1 MSAGTARAAPPLAP
15 GTRPVPGYE
24 ILAHLTRTG
33 WLDVYD
39 AWSEERDCRCVIKV
53 VRPDR
58 RDERRLRERLLCEG
72 RWLQAFTH
80 PHLVRAYETF
90 TSPEPLVVLETLTG
104 ETLSHLLHRL
114 PRRPAAADV
123 ALLGVQL
130 CSAMHYLHGQ
140 GLLHLDLK
148 PSNVVVDC
156 GRAKVLDL
164 SVARPPGPAPAGV
177 GTVRYLSPEQARG
190 GPLSA
195 AADVWGIGVTLYE
208 AACGEA
214 PFDRA
219 DPGEAAGPHDGRTP
233 DRGDGPGGGGFPDRA
248 DGPGAGALPSRADG
262 PGDGGSADHADGPA
276 DGLPSRADGPGA
288 GGLADRADGPG
299 DGGSADRAY
308 GGGTT
313 GGREDRY
320 PQLEGPA
327 PPIGS
332 RRRLPRAL
340 AAAIDGSLSA
350 DPSSRPALTEL
361 AAAVDAALPGPRRR
375 TARP

>member
-1 MSAGTARAAPPLAP
+1 MSAGAARAGPFLAP

-24 ILAHLTRTG
+24 VLAHLTRTG

-58 RDERRLRERLLCEG
+58 RDERRLGDRLLREG
-72 RWLQAFTH
+72 RWLRAFTH
-80 PHLVRAYETF
+80 PHLVRGYETF
-90 TSPEPLVVLETLTG
+90 ASPEPLVVLETLTG

-130 CSAMHYLHGQ
+130 CSALHYLHGQ

-177 GTVRYLSPEQARG
+177 GTWGYLSPEQARG

-195 AADVWGIGVTLYE
+195 AADVWGVGVTLYE
-208 AACGEA
+208 AACGDG
-214 PFDRA
+214 PFDRGERA
-219 DPGEAAGPHDGRTP
+219 DEAAGHRAGRTP
-233 DRGDGPGGGGFPDRA
+233 ARTGE
-248 DGPGAGALPSRADG
+248 S
-262 PGDGGSADHADGPA
+262 DGGSPDGE
-276 DGLPSRADGPGA
+276 DGS
-288 GGLADRADGPG
+288 
-299 DGGSADRAY
+299 
-308 GGGTT
+308 GTT
-313 GGREDRY
+313 GGRNVRY
-320 PQLEGPA
+320 PQLAGPA

-340 AAAIDGSLSA
+340 AAAIDGSLRA
-350 DPSSRPALTEL
+350 DPSSRPTLSEL
-361 AAAVDAALPGPRRR
+361 AAAVDAATGPRRR